1 MKKVKI
7 RLTENSKR
15 IINMIEKPIVDEMI
29 KAIQHDGTDES
40 IGDPYMLGIAMSCII
55 TKYGCNWNFY
65 DIQAEIAKNRRI
77 YNYYTENSADFDVW
91 ISFKAFDEYAGF
103 FIVHC
108 YLSDIFSVSDENKSE
123 IRQHMYVRE
132 YTEKRS

>member
-15 IINMIEKPIVDEMI
+15 IINMMEKPIVDEMI
-29 KAIQHDGTDES
+29 KAIQRDGTDES
-40 IGDPYMLGIAMSCII
+40 IGDPFMLGIAMSCI
-55 TKYGCNWNFY
+55 TERGYDWKFY

-77 YNYYTENSADFDVW
+77 YNYYTENSADFDIW

-103 FIVHC
+103 YIVHC
-108 YLSDIFSVSDENKSE
+108 YLSDIFSVSSDNKQE

-132 YTEKRS
+132 YTEKK

>member
-15 IINMIEKPIVDEMI
+15 IINMMEKPIVDEMI
-29 KAIQHDGTDES
+29 QAIQNDHTDECIS
-40 IGDPYMLGIAMSCII
+40 DPYMLGIAMSCI
-55 TKYGCNWNFY
+55 TSYNGDWKFY

-91 ISFKAFDEYAGF
+91 ISFKAFDEYSGF
-103 FIVHC
+103 YIVHC
-108 YLSDIFSVSDENKSE
+108 YLSDIFSVSSENKSE

-132 YTEKRS
+132 YAEMKR